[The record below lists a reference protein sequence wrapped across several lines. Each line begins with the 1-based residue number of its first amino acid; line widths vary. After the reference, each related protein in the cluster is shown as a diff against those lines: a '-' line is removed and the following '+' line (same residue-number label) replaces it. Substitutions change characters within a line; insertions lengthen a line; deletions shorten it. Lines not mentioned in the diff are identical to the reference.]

1 MNDMKFDLSKC
12 LKKWPTAESV
22 RVISKSV
29 VKIEDS
35 QPIKLVPSGHKQL
48 TEYGDENNE
57 QDCTKYVKGNRAQL
71 WLDNYTR
78 KKINMLMDTGDFDSV
93 SYLLKVTVHRLAIE
107 YELGGGKI
115 PETKMETE

>member
-1 MNDMKFDLSKC
+1 MIYRNA
-12 LKKWPTAESV
+12 LKNGQPLNLLELFQ
-22 RVISKSV
+22 KSV

-78 KKINMLMDTGDFDSV
+78 KKINMLMDTGDFESV
-93 SYLLKVTVHRLAIE
+93 SYLLTVTVHRLARE

-115 PETKMETE
+115 AETKMETE

>member
-1 MNDMKFDLSKC
+1 V
-12 LKKWPTAESV
+12 T
-22 RVISKSV
+22 
-29 VKIEDS
+29 
-35 QPIKLVPSGHKQL
+35 KLVDDQGLQ
-48 TEYGDENNE
+48 
-57 QDCTKYVKGNRAQL
+57 KYVKGTRAQL

-115 PETKMETE
+115 AKTKMETE